1 MRTAAVLRWLPDS
14 SAIRLTVI
22 SLTGLALLF
31 YLKLKRFPGLLV
43 AMGGAAAPAA
53 VVMSWPLESRAPQ
66 SPVVH
71 QNEVD
76 FRGNPGPSPGAY
88 RRGPRGDEARR
99 RFQTFQGTPSGGST
113 MKRTAIAIAIM
124 IGATVLAQ
132 LGTAQPPGG
141 QGNRGARGPGRGGP
155 PNPLLQMFDTDHD
168 GTLSAAEIDAAAAK
182 LRERDANKDG
192 KLTADE
198 LPRGPGGRVVP
209 VSVPAARPGAD
220 GSGAATRAS
229 RPCPRTT
236 ARSGSSPPSS
246 RPAGASGTPTS
257 RRPTAGCSASSPSR
271 SGAKRVVELGT
282 STGESGL
289 WFSMAL
295 RKTGG
300 KLYTHDI
307 DPGRIAV
314 ARENF
319 KRAGVEDI
327 VVITEGDAHETAPR
341 NKDPIDVLF
350 IDAEKEGYDAYLK
363 ELLPYVRPGGLII
376 AHNMRRPEPN
386 PRYIEAI
393 TTSPDLDTS
402 FVLMDGAGVGITL
415 KKR

>member
-1 MRTAAVLRWLPDS
+1 MK
-14 SAIRLTVI
+14 RLI
-22 SLTGLALLF
+22 LATGL
-31 YLKLKRFPGLLV
+31 
-43 AMGGAAAPAA
+43 
-53 VVMSWPLESRAPQ
+53 
-66 SPVVH
+66 
-71 QNEVD
+71 
-76 FRGNPGPSPGAY
+76 
-88 RRGPRGDEARR
+88 
-99 RFQTFQGTPSGGST
+99 
-113 MKRTAIAIAIM
+113 M
-124 IGATVLAQ
+124 IGAAILARAA
-132 LGTAQPPGG
+132 LAQPPG
-141 QGNRGARGPGRGGP
+141 QPGRGGP
-155 PNPLLQMFDTDHD
+155 PNPLLQLFDTDRD

-198 LPRGPGGRVVP
+198 LPRGPGGRGGPGRGP
-209 VSVPAARPGAD
+209 VAMEADSDPSKPLLPKDDGEKRILAALEQARRGERYANVSTAD
-220 GSGAATRAS
+220 GRLLRQLTESVN
-229 RPCPRTT
+229 
-236 ARSGSSPPSS
+236 
-246 RPAGASGTPTS
+246 
-257 RRPTAGCSASSPSR
+257 
-271 SGAKRVVELGT
+271 AKRVVELGT

-341 NKDPIDVLF
+341 NKDPIDILF

-363 ELLPYVRPGGLII
+363 ELLPYVRPGGLIL
-376 AHNMRRPEPN
+376 AHNMRRPAPN
-386 PRYIEAI
+386 PRYVEAI

>member
-1 MRTAAVLRWLPDS
+1 
-14 SAIRLTVI
+14 
-22 SLTGLALLF
+22 
-31 YLKLKRFPGLLV
+31 
-43 AMGGAAAPAA
+43 
-53 VVMSWPLESRAPQ
+53 
-66 SPVVH
+66 
-71 QNEVD
+71 
-76 FRGNPGPSPGAY
+76 
-88 RRGPRGDEARR
+88 
-99 RFQTFQGTPSGGST
+99 
-113 MKRTAIAIAIM
+113 
-124 IGATVLAQ
+124 
-132 LGTAQPPGG
+132 
-141 QGNRGARGPGRGGP
+141 
-155 PNPLLQMFDTDHD
+155 MFDTDRD

-198 LPRGPGGRVVP
+198 LPRGPGGRGGP
-209 VSVPAARPGAD
+209 GRGPGAMEEASDPGKPPLPKDD
-220 GSGAATRAS
+220 GERRILAALEQARGGERFANVSTADGRLLRQLAESIGA
-229 RPCPRTT
+229 
-236 ARSGSSPPSS
+236 
-246 RPAGASGTPTS
+246 
-257 RRPTAGCSASSPSR
+257 RRI
-271 SGAKRVVELGT
+271 VELGT

-289 WFSMAL
+289 WFSLAL

-386 PRYIEAI
+386 PRYVEAI